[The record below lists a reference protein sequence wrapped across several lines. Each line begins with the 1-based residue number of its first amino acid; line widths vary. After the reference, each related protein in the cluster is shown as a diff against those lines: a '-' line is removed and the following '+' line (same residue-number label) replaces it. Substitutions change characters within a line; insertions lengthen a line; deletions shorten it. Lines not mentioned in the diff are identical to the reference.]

1 MNLLIPLLHLLKV
14 GEFVYFSF
22 GWFLP
27 YLGSVFCP
35 RTPFFH
41 ALLKQ
46 FHFRR
51 ILLVVF
57 TNIIRRL
64 LLATKVFFIFIPGDD
79 ADDVAS
85 PPVPS
90 SSSTV
95 SSPSEILSRRS
106 DTSSLYQDC
115 KIHSYNK
122 CHYSIYSYSVCQIR
136 EDKTYLKLSTSR
148 LKLVLSFSA
157 ISSLLSICSLAL
169 LSLSRSRSISAF
181 SLRDCS
187 RSCSTANKSYLRKT
201 EKLSVMKTRMLL
213 ENFQALNFLIVP
225 QLLLV
230 LF

>member
-57 TNIIRRL
+57 TNIRQNDNAVRSL
-64 LLATKVFFIFIPGDD
+64 LLATKVFFIPGDD

-106 DTSSLYQDC
+106 DTSSLY
-115 KIHSYNK
+115 KNFKLHWYNK
-122 CHYSIYSYSVCQIR
+122 CHYSI
-136 EDKTYLKLSTSR
+136 
-148 LKLVLSFSA
+148 
-157 ISSLLSICSLAL
+157 
-169 LSLSRSRSISAF
+169 
-181 SLRDCS
+181 
-187 RSCSTANKSYLRKT
+187 
-201 EKLSVMKTRMLL
+201 
-213 ENFQALNFLIVP
+213 
-225 QLLLV
+225 
-230 LF
+230 